1 MAAWSSPSGVVVDH
15 CPRCGG
21 SFFDAGEAARAIG
34 ATADPSTWPPEIFA
48 RAPVPSPLACPAG
61 HGPMWS
67 FALAWE
73 GRALEVDACGVC
85 HGLFLDRGEAEV
97 LDDLTKHA
105 RAEGMQPGTS
115 RGAVGQ
121 VATYLLQLAV
131 MLPIEVYNPV
141 RRKPVLI
148 WTLVGLLPILFVAS
162 LVMIGAFGDQ
172 ALRAVAL
179 VPALVPRGYV
189 HTFVTYAFFHGGVV
203 HLLGNLYFLWIF
215 GDNVEDRL
223 GRARFAVL
231 YLVTS
236 VVGGIAHFAG
246 NLGSS
251 MPMVG
256 ASGAI
261 AGLMGAY
268 LVLFPRVKLWV
279 VLFFVR
285 FKVRA
290 VWYLALW
297 FGLQFLSAVDK
308 EGRVAWLAH
317 VGGFAAG
324 VVLGKLLDPGPRS
337 AIQQG

>member
-1 MAAWSSPSGVVVDH
+1 
-15 CPRCGG
+15 
-21 SFFDAGEAARAIG
+21 
-34 ATADPSTWPPEIFA
+34 
-48 RAPVPSPLACPAG
+48 
-61 HGPMWS
+61 
-67 FALAWE
+67 
-73 GRALEVDACGVC
+73 
-85 HGLFLDRGEAEV
+85 
-97 LDDLTKHA
+97 
-105 RAEGMQPGTS
+105 
-115 RGAVGQ
+115 
-121 VATYLLQLAV
+121 